1 MRLCQNCIQKF
12 GEKHVMPNNYFYIEP
27 FVHADLIDNHILLY
41 NTLNH
46 KTSLYLF
53 RSKES
58 VGFAKRLLEDDVNRI
73 ALLSEFELVN
83 SEIREFIE
91 ICREYYHGDLIESD
105 YRPVI
110 MPFAPKLNFD
120 FDHLNDER
128 TWQTMNLR
136 NSFHEVFIYHGDSS
150 TNITDSALS
159 TSGIKQ
165 INAPIT
171 NLNMSQYESSD
182 LVLRFF
188 RNEAFPGLR
197 KVHLYGNKI
206 SLKIIKNTCDFFKDC
221 FVHYNAYISGIA
233 KDIFDTHK
241 LTNTENLKFILWVD
255 FKTERKLLF
264 DFFSMNED
272 SISRIVFKIII
283 RDVNDI
289 SDLEQILIPQG
300 ITYEV
305 IPFIENSTSNALF
318 EVIKSNKAD
327 VENQSLTHREIAS
340 RLYIN
345 HLSFGKLFILP
356 NGDVHANLNMPHI
369 GNIKSNKLIEILRN
383 AHTIEHSSWYLTR
396 AKVEPCKNCVYRY
409 LCQPISSYEL
419 YFGIMNL
426 CNYDPV
432 KKIWHDND
440 KTE

>member
-1 MRLCQNCIQKF
+1 MRLCRNCIQKF

-41 NTLNH
+41 NTLSY
-46 KTSLYLF
+46 KTSLFLF
-53 RSKES
+53 RIKES
-58 VGFAKRLLEDDVNRI
+58 IGFAKRLLEDDVNRI
-73 ALLSEFELVN
+73 AFLSEFELVN

-91 ICREYYHGDLIESD
+91 ICRESYHGDLIESD

-120 FDHLNDER
+120 FEHLNDER

-136 NSFHEVFIYHGDSS
+136 NTFHELFIYHGDSS
-150 TNITDSALS
+150 TKMTDLVLS
-159 TSGIKQ
+159 TSGSKQ

-171 NLNMSQYESSD
+171 NLNKSQYESID
-182 LVLRFF
+182 LVFHFF
-188 RNEAFPGLR
+188 RNETYPGLK
-197 KVHLYGNKI
+197 KVQLYGNNI
-206 SLKIIKNTCDFFKDC
+206 SLKIIKDTCFFFKDC
-221 FVHYNAYISGIA
+221 FVHYNVYISGIA
-233 KDIFDTHK
+233 NDVFDNLI
-241 LTNTENLKFILWVD
+241 LTNIENLKYILWVD
-255 FKTERKLLF
+255 FKTERELLF

-283 RDVNDI
+283 RDLNDI
-289 SDLEQILIPQG
+289 SDLEQIFIPQG

-305 IPFIENSTSNALF
+305 VPFIENSTSNALF
-318 EVIKSNKAD
+318 ELIKSNKTD
-327 VENQSLTHREIAS
+327 VENQSLTHREIVS

-345 HLSFGKLFILP
+345 HLCFGKLYILP
-356 NGDVHANLNMPHI
+356 NGDVHTNLNIPHI
-369 GNIKSNKLIEILRN
+369 GNIQSNKLIEILRN
-383 AHTIEHSSWYLTR
+383 AHTTEDSSWYLTR

-409 LCQPISSYEL
+409 LCQPISGYEL

-432 KKIWHDND
+432 KKIWHNN
-440 KTE
+440 EGAE

>member
-1 MRLCQNCIQKF
+1 
-12 GEKHVMPNNYFYIEP
+12 MPNNYFYIEP

-41 NTLNH
+41 NTLSH

-53 RSKES
+53 RNKES
-58 VGFAKRLLEDDVNRI
+58 VGFAKRLLDDDVNRI

-91 ICREYYHGDLIESD
+91 ICRDYYHGDLIEGN

-120 FDHLNDER
+120 FEHLNDEK

-136 NSFHEVFIYHGDSS
+136 NTFHELFIYHGDSS
-150 TNITDSALS
+150 TKMTDSVLS
-159 TSGIKQ
+159 TSGSKQ

-171 NLNMSQYESSD
+171 NLNKSQYESSD
-182 LVLRFF
+182 SVFHFF
-188 RNEAFPGLR
+188 RNETYPGLK
-197 KVHLYGNKI
+197 KVQLYGDKI
-206 SLKIIKNTCDFFKDC
+206 SLKIIKDTCVFFKDC
-221 FVHYNAYISGIA
+221 FVHYNVHISGIA
-233 KDIFDTHK
+233 NDIFDNLLHR
-241 LTNTENLKFILWVD
+241 NIENLKYILWVD
-255 FKTERKLLF
+255 FKTERELLF

-272 SISRIVFKIII
+272 TISRIVFKIII

-289 SDLEQILIPQG
+289 SHFEQIFIPQG

-318 EVIKSNKAD
+318 EVIKSNKTD

-345 HLSFGKLFILP
+345 HLCFGKLFILP

-383 AHTIEHSSWYLTR
+383 AHTAEDSSWYLTR
-396 AKVEPCKNCVYRY
+396 AKVEPCKNCIYRY
-409 LCQPISSYEL
+409 LCQPISGYEL

-432 KKIWHDND
+432 KKIWRNN
-440 KTE
+440 EGAE

>member
-1 MRLCQNCIQKF
+1 MLNSF
-12 GEKHVMPNNYFYIEP
+12 FYLEP
-27 FVHADLIDNHILLY
+27 YVHSDLIDNQILLH
-41 NTLNH
+41 NTINSI
-46 KTSLYLF
+46 TSTFLF
-53 RSKES
+53 KGIKGVEFIS
-58 VGFAKRLLEDDVNRI
+58 RLLKDDVNRI
-73 ALLSEFELVN
+73 TLLDENELIDD
-83 SEIREFIE
+83 EITAFIVL
-91 ICREYYHGDLIESD
+91 CRDYFHGDLIESH
-105 YRPVI
+105 YRPLI
-110 MPFAPKLNFD
+110 LPFAPKLNFD
-120 FDHLNDER
+120 VNNINNDK
-128 TWQTMNLR
+128 TWQTLNLR
-136 NSFHEVFIYHGDSS
+136 YSLKEVFIYYGDSS
-150 TNITDSALS
+150 TNITDSAFN
-159 TSGIKQ
+159 TSGSKQ
-165 INAPIT
+165 INAPII
-171 NLNMSQYESSD
+171 NLNEAQYESSN

-188 RNEAFPGLR
+188 RGEAFPGLR
-197 KVHLYGNKI
+197 KVQLYGNEI
-206 SLKIIKNTCDFFKDC
+206 SLKKIKDTCDFFKDC
-221 FVHYNAYISGIA
+221 FVHYNAYISDAVIELLDN
-233 KDIFDTHK
+233 KT
-241 LTNTENLKFILWVD
+241 LTYTENLKFILWVD

-289 SDLEQILIPQG
+289 SDLEQIFITQG
-300 ITYEV
+300 ITYEL
-305 IPFIENSTSNALF
+305 IPFIDNSTSNALF

-340 RLYIN
+340 RLFIN

-383 AHTIEHSSWYLTR
+383 AHTIEDSSWYLTR

-432 KKIWHDND
+432 KKTWQDND